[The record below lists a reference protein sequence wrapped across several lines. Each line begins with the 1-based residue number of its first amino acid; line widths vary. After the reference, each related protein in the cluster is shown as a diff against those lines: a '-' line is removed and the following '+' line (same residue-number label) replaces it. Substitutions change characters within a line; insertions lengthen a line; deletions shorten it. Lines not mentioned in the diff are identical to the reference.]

1 YSQLAGYAANY
12 LTYIKTNNIQGA
24 QIEDIAGGGV
34 ILPDYSS
41 VVRQVL
47 TAPTYNQSPNFPAP
61 LAAVPDQFR
70 STLAASLTEYNPNTE
85 ANVTMFS
92 ENFYA
97 DEIYGRRLTVSTNF
111 NESEITTPTDYATFK
126 VYLKLDDQQLGPT
139 GTINMTPEAHFPAVL
154 YLTAQHPYAAS
165 ADGTATTNG
174 DYMRGY
180 VQKNVTLQTPF
191 SIVHAWG
198 GVGPALLAK
207 WTNERASDNG
217 APFRVQSYPCDNCVS
232 DYTTPVGDF
241 QREKAQASFL
251 AQYTRAA
258 RIHAGIANGIVQL
271 HHVLGAV
278 YADDLMDDTGLQT
291 YPALPDYFVADT
303 YTRFDVDAGFSFT
316 NRTSD
321 PVLRRAAVQSIAA
334 TSSAIEGS
342 VMAQMA
348 DVMDTSSTA
357 TRFEWANAPPC
368 PVPTNLTTCED
379 PASAGGAA
387 GLARKFFAFA
397 PLTTVP
403 TGWVLWE
410 KQATPPANDLY
421 DRYGDPQF
429 YGTEFQNALTSEI
442 GLYSAA
448 GFTVTAPQESFL
460 GPGQRGG
467 YMKKVSND
475 IHAAYGTNYTKQRGG
490 ALIATKYDAN
500 HNPTEIAHDVVGL
513 LGTDPGTGHLL
524 PTKGGGGGG
533 QPNAVSTY
541 DPNEA
546 GDILKSKFVDRSN
559 MFGVD
564 LKTGTMSEMSP
575 ASIETGN
582 GGFPYSLSATYTWKP
597 GPPPDGANWGQ
608 LPQGQPYPGWIP
620 NWYNSLS
627 LSGSGMEAMGES
639 DIRAA
644 ASTVAAF
651 VAEQDIYISTDS
663 TWPTTAQ
670 RDTAVVLT
678 QSWWTHQI
686 TQNVITVSVGS
697 ASRQFLRLPD
707 NSWFEPGPGHA
718 TLAATGAPAIA
729 QTMCPPSS
737 GYGPLYAVSRG
748 WNYNQ
753 MSYAITNAHGDVE
766 SFGFWVSHYDN
777 GVLPLCSRLSGFRLN
792 SWTFPQGVV
801 VKPLYAATT
810 DYDSH
815 TENVPDGPFPSSS
828 LPIGV
833 SNYFAG
839 SSTAARTLTMTPT
852 AVTDGARSL
861 NVVSGGFSDPTG
873 ATTTFAY
880 LAPQTTSATQRPV
893 PFQQLTQMFTADNP
907 THANIQYAYDALGQ
921 VASVAD
927 AYSVLHPTTRG
938 PYIFRIADAG
948 SGERDDPL
956 GGAYTVTFDTYG
968 HPSRYVDEL
977 GRETDA
983 IYDSRERV
991 TQYTYPEGDQEVFG
1005 YDDNN
1010 NTTLY
1015 EKIAK
1020 TASCTPACPTLTASA
1035 VYDPTWNKPTSVT
1048 DARLQSTAI
1057 TYYNS
1062 GSGTSLLHTATRAAD
1077 AAGVHPVYSFTYDA
1091 AGEVLTASVP
1101 FTSAQNIVTKNTY
1114 DSLENLIETEVDP
1127 TGLDITMLHGYDAYG
1142 NVTSTTDPRG
1152 AVMIS
1157 SYDLDRRNTEN
1168 DHHDG
1173 NATAPLNSVSKT
1185 QYDIVGRDIEDDV
1198 AKCFDN
1204 VTTCPNSGSSVVTW
1218 VAARKTTYTPTSKI
1232 DTVTDADGGVVSHYY
1247 DNDDRL
1253 IRQTDP
1259 LGRSTRA
1266 VFDAA
1271 GQKLKEISAWSTGTG
1286 CAVSGTLQEC
1296 YATYTYGNDGEKLS
1310 AMDANGAIATPQ
1322 YATNYTYDGFNR
1334 LNVTTFPDG
1343 STDTIPLV
1351 GGYDANGNILIH
1363 TNRAG
1368 QSETFTYD
1376 NLNRML
1382 TKVMPALSP
1391 QVPQTVT
1398 TKWVYYLN
1406 SQVND
1411 LADYLGTSTTKNNDL
1426 TYGYDTAGR
1435 PTSTSTQIPGVTGS
1449 LVTGYVLDQMGNRTQ
1464 LTWPDGYYVGY
1475 VYDSLNRLTAA
1486 HENGATTALATYTY
1500 DAMSRRTSVAYLGG
1514 ASMNYVLYS
1523 DAGDLK
1529 TLNETA
1535 ASGTVP
1541 NFTLTYT
1548 AAHQLQ
1554 SEASSQSSYVWQPST
1569 TSATDSYTPTN
1580 KLNQYPAWTPS
1591 GSSPQT
1597 FSYDLNGNMTAG
1609 TIAGAAWTFAYDPE
1623 NRLITANKTG
1633 VAANYAYDPLGRRN
1647 HKFGTGVTETFFVDD
1662 GSDEIAEYNAT
1673 AGGTP
1678 VTRYIP
1684 GSSINEPIAQITVSS
1699 GGRRFY
1705 LTDHHGSVIATASS
1719 SGAVAEGP
1727 YIYDAYGNGAPTTGT
1742 PYKYVG
1748 MRLDAET
1755 GLYFDR
1761 ARYYSSVLGRFM
1773 QADPVGYKDDLNL
1786 YSYGGN
1792 DPTDTTDPN
1801 GMDKVCATTT
1811 GSKIASCVTVNGDG
1825 KGDTL
1830 TPDQKDKISHDFQK
1844 FILAHNGQDIT
1855 SNGTSV
1861 EGGGTDSQ
1869 RNFIR
1874 AISQFVG
1881 TVVKQ
1886 WSNQGWKG
1894 IHIILDPKWAMQE
1907 DEGEWGHGETDFGF
1921 SNGSM
1926 ENGIHYRDIDIAS
1939 DQPMTFRS
1947 AANAARVLMHER
1959 LHWLWGR
1966 DGGWPGVV
1974 NDTIGEHE
1982 ALDGQAR
1989 YLVQKYGLAN
1999 GGCEPMGD
2007 FPACQ

>member
-1 YSQLAGYAANY
+1 M
-12 LTYIKTNNIQGA
+12 
-24 QIEDIAGGGV
+24 

-47 TAPTYNQSPNFPAP
+47 TTPTYNQSPNFPAP

-70 STLAASLTEYNPNTE
+70 SKLVTNLTIWNNPINAATTLFTET
-85 ANVTMFS
+85 F
-92 ENFYA
+92 FA

-111 NESEITTPTDYATFK
+111 NETQIGVPNDYYHFVT
-126 VYLKLDDQQLGPT
+126 YLKLDDQILVTSP
-139 GTINMTPEAHFPAVL
+139 TINIMPEEHFPAVL
-154 YLTAQHPYAAS
+154 TLTAQHPYAAS
-165 ADGTATTNG
+165 ADGTATTGG
-174 DYMRGY
+174 DYMKAY
-180 VQKNVTLQTPF
+180 VTKNVTLQTSF

-232 DYTTPVGDF
+232 DYTTPLGDF
-241 QREKAQASFL
+241 EREKAQASFL

-258 RIHAGIANGIVQL
+258 HIHAGIANGIVQL

-291 YPALPDYFVADT
+291 SPALPDFFVADT

-321 PVLRRAAVQSIAA
+321 PVQRRAAVQSIAA

-342 VMAQMA
+342 IMAQMA

-368 PVPTNLTTCED
+368 PVPSNLTTCED

-387 GLARKFFAFA
+387 GLPRKFFAFA
-397 PLTTVP
+397 PSTAVP

-442 GLYSAA
+442 GLYTAA

-467 YMKKVSND
+467 YMKKASND

-513 LGTDPGTGHLL
+513 LGTDPSTGHLL
-524 PTKGGGGGG
+524 PTKGGGGGS
-533 QPNAVSTY
+533 QPNSVSTY

-546 GDILKSKFVDRSN
+546 GDILKSKFVDRSSL
-559 MFGVD
+559 FGVD
-564 LKTGTMSEMSP
+564 LKTGTMSETSP

-697 ASRQFLRLPD
+697 SSRQFLRLPD
-707 NSWFEPGPGHA
+707 NSWFEPGPGYA
-718 TLAATGAPAIA
+718 SLVATGSPAIA
-729 QTMCPPSS
+729 QTMCPPST

-792 SWTFPQGVV
+792 SWTFPQGVA

-815 TENVPDGPFPSSS
+815 TENVPDGPYPSSS

-839 SSTAARTLTMTPT
+839 NATAARTLTFTPT

-861 NVVSGGFSDPTG
+861 NIVSGGYTDPAG

-880 LAPQTTSATQRPV
+880 LAPQTTNATQRPV
-893 PFQQLTQMFTADNP
+893 PFQQLTQVFTADNP
-907 THANIQYAYDALGQ
+907 THANIQYAYDPLGK
-921 VASVAD
+921 VASMAD

-938 PYIFRIADAG
+938 PYVFRIADGG

-956 GGAYTVTFDTYG
+956 GGIYSVTFDTYG

-977 GRETDA
+977 GRITA
-983 IYDSRERV
+983 ALVDSRSRPIS
-991 TQYTYPEGDQEVFG
+991 YIYPEGDCEAFA

-1010 NTTLY
+1010 NVTTY
-1015 EKIAK
+1015 TRVDK
-1020 TASCTPACPTLTASA
+1020 TGACNTALTSHRIQARA
-1035 VYDPTWNKPTSVT
+1035 TYDMTWNKPIS
-1048 DARLQSTAI
+1048 I
-1057 TYYNS
+1057 TTPNANITHFTYNS
-1062 GSGTSLLHTATRAAD
+1062 SGNGISLLASATRPAD
-1077 AAGVHPVYSFTYDA
+1077 GDGNVGVYNFTYDA
-1091 AGEVLTASVP
+1091 AGRVATSSKP
-1101 FTSAQNIVTKNTY
+1101 FVGNATTTTQWIVTKNTY
-1114 DSLENLIETEVDP
+1114 DATENLTKSEVDP
-1127 TGLDITMLHGYDAYG
+1127 TGLDLLTLHGYDSYG
-1142 NVTSTTDPRG
+1142 NATSTTDPRG
-1152 AVMIS
+1152 NVTES
-1157 SYDLDRRNTEN
+1157 LYDLDRRKTE
-1168 DHHDG
+1168 DHHHDG
-1173 NATAPLNSVSKT
+1173 NISATLNAATKI
-1185 QYDIVGRDIEDDV
+1185 QYDIIGRDIEDDAGV
-1198 AKCFDN
+1198 AFSGTA
-1204 VTTCPNSGSSVVTW
+1204 VTTWQMIKQTS
-1218 VAARKTTYTPTSKI
+1218 YTPTSKVA
-1232 DTVTDADGGVVSHYY
+1232 TVTDADIRVITNDY

-1253 IRQTDP
+1253 ITVTDP
-1259 LGRSTRA
+1259 VGRKTHT
-1266 VFDAA
+1266 VYDAA
-1271 GQKLKEISAWSTGTG
+1271 GQKLTEIRSWTGTINA
-1286 CAVSGTLQEC
+1286 CAVTGTLQEC
-1296 YATYTYGNDGEKLS
+1296 YASYTYGMDGEKLS
-1310 AMDANGAIATPQ
+1310 EMDANGAIAFTP

-1334 LNVTTFPDG
+1334 LQIATYPDG
-1343 STDTIPLV
+1343 STDHITS
-1351 GGYDANGNILIH
+1351 YDKDSNILAR

-1368 QSETFTYD
+1368 QNFNFLYD
-1376 NLNRML
+1376 ALDQM
-1382 TKVMPALSP
+1382 TEKDAPAAGSIAA
-1391 QVPQTVT
+1391 VT
-1398 TKWVYYLN
+1398 TLWHHYLN
-1406 SQVND
+1406 GTVSDLNDSNGND
-1411 LADYLGTSTTKNNDL
+1411 LYTLNGTN
-1426 TYGYDTAGR
+1426 TYYDTAGR
-1435 PTSTSTQIPGVTGS
+1435 LVRVDTSIPGIAAPLT
-1449 LVTGYVLDQMGNRTQ
+1449 TAYVLDASGNRTQ
-1464 LTWPDGYYVGY
+1464 LTWPDGYYINY
-1475 VYDSLNRLTAA
+1475 AYDSLNRMFTAK
-1486 HENGATTALATYTY
+1486 ENGSTTALATYTY
-1500 DAMSRRTSVAYLGG
+1500 DPLSRRTSLTYLGG
-1514 ASMNYVLYS
+1514 AAMSYASYS
-1523 DAGDLK
+1523 NAGDLK
-1529 TLNETA
+1529 SLNETA
-1535 ASGTVP
+1535 ASGIVP

-1548 AAHQLQ
+1548 SAHQLN
-1554 SEASSQSSYVWQPST
+1554 SEASSQPSYVWQPST
-1569 TSATDSYTPTN
+1569 TPAADIYTPAN
-1580 KLNQYPAWTPS
+1580 NLNQYPSWTPN
-1591 GSSPQT
+1591 GSTLQSFT
-1597 FSYDLNGNMTAG
+1597 YDPNGNMTAG
-1609 TIAGAAWTFAYDPE
+1609 TIGTAAWTFTYDSE

-1633 VAANYAYDPLGRRN
+1633 VAAAYAYDPLGRRN
-1647 HKFGTGVTETFFVDD
+1647 HKSGTGVTETYFLDD
-1662 GSDEIAEYNAT
+1662 DTDEIAEYNGSGMPIA
-1673 AGGTP
+1673 
-1678 VTRYIP
+1678 RYIP
-1684 GSSINEPIAQITVSS
+1684 GPAVNELIAQITVSG

-1705 LTDHHGSVIATASS
+1705 LTDHRGTTIAMASS
-1719 SGAVAEGP
+1719 SGVITEGP
-1727 YIYDAYGNGAPTTGT
+1727 YTYDSYGNGAPTSGT

-1755 GLYFDR
+1755 GLYYDR
-1761 ARYYSSVLGRFM
+1761 ARYYSSTLGRFM
-1773 QADPVGYKDDLNL
+1773 QVDPVGYTADINL
-1786 YSYGGN
+1786 YVYSGN
-1792 DPTDTTDPN
+1792 DPANRLDPS
-1801 GMDKVCATTT
+1801 GE
-1811 GSKIASCVTVNGDG
+1811 GDCG
-1825 KGDTL
+1825 ADVPVSGCRL
-1830 TPDQKDKISHDFQK
+1830 TPRGSEIGNATD
-1844 FILAHNGQDIT
+1844 AEGQH
-1855 SNGTSV
+1855 GT
-1861 EGGGTDSQ
+1861 
-1869 RNFIR
+1869 N
-1874 AISQFVG
+1874 VG
-1881 TVVKQ
+1881 TVVVSAQ
-1886 WSNQGWKG
+1886 TAS
-1894 IHIILDPKWAMQE
+1894 A
-1907 DEGEWGHGETDFGF
+1907 
-1921 SNGSM
+1921 SSSS
-1926 ENGIHYRDIDIAS
+1926 AS
-1939 DQPMTFRS
+1939 DNSKTSNDEDLSRIPGGFKILNDLTEDHGTYKIYYYQLINKLGDPITAPGYRALEHIQAIKGTFR
-1947 AANAARVLMHER
+1947 
-1959 LHWLWGR
+1959 
-1966 DGGWPGVV
+1966 V
-1974 NDTIGEHE
+1974 NDKWVELINGRFHDSIGPEVLPADHKGYQE
-1982 ALDGQAR
+1982 NIGVQTFTVRYGGHDYSPPTQFLHNTLIDDGTATNE
-1989 YLVQKYGLAN
+1989 VTDMT
-1999 GGCEPMGD
+1999 P
-2007 FPACQ
+2007 